1 MAIDTLIQLVINADC
16 RIMVREINTSVMTLI
31 DRGSQERSFHFLLLV
46 MEKVFRL
53 FLRAVKV
60 EILLI
65 RKAYRVVPRLR

>member
-1 MAIDTLIQLVINADC
+1 MAIDTLIQLVINANC

-53 FLRAVKV
+53 FIRAVKV

-65 RKAYRVVPRLR
+65 RKADRVVPRLR